1 MDRVVEIDGSLGE
14 GGGQVLRTAI
24 SLAALHSR
32 PLHIVNIRAGRAR
45 PGLKRQHLTCLRA
58 VAELCGGRLEGD
70 KANSSEIRFQ
80 PGPVKAGDYHFSV
93 GTAGSA
99 LLVFQTVIWPLL
111 FADGNSRVVFE
122 GGTHNPMAPSF
133 DFIERCFVP
142 IIRRMGA
149 EVELTLEKRGFMP
162 AGGGR
167 VVAEIQGTRSLSPID
182 LVARGALLERR
193 ATGLVANLPGTI
205 AIRELS
211 EIRQLLQW
219 RHEECLPLVDQDADC
234 TGNVLILEVAH
245 ENVSEVI
252 AVIGERKLTAEMVAA
267 KAANELQ
274 AYLAS
279 DAPVGE
285 HLADQLIIP
294 FALTGGGRF
303 RTRLLSKHAETNV
316 DIVGRFSDTVI
327 TTSGEADAVALEFS
341 TP

>member
-1 MDRVVEIDGSLGE
+1 MDPVVEIDGGQGE

-32 PLHIVNIRAGRAR
+32 PLKIFNIRAGRAR

-58 VAELCGGRLEGD
+58 AREVCDGRLEGD
-70 KANSSEIRFQ
+70 TSNGSEIRFE
-80 PGPVKAGDYHFSV
+80 PGPVKAGEYHFSV

-111 FADGNSRVVFE
+111 FAKGNSRVVFE
-122 GGTHNPMAPSF
+122 GGTHNPMAPTF
-133 DFIERCFVP
+133 DFIDRCFVP
-142 IIRRMGA
+142 IMRRMGA
-149 EVELTLEKRGFMP
+149 RLDLTLEKRGFMP

-167 VVAEIQGTRSLSPID
+167 FVADIEGGTTLRPID
-182 LVARGALLERR
+182 LLERGALVERR

-211 EIRQLLQW
+211 EIRNILQW

-234 TGNVLILEVAH
+234 TGNVLLLEVAH
-245 ENVSEVI
+245 ENVSELVS
-252 AVIGERKLTAEMVAA
+252 VIGERQLTAEMVAA
-267 KAANELQ
+267 RAAEALQ
-274 AYLAS
+274 VYLQS

-294 FALTGGGRF
+294 FALAGGGSF
-303 RTRLLSKHAETNV
+303 RSTGLSMHAETNV
-316 DIVGRFSDTVI
+316 DTVQRFSDTRI
-327 TTSGEADAVALEFS
+327 TAAKDDQGVSLTFAS
-341 TP
+341 

>member
-32 PLHIVNIRAGRAR
+32 PLHIFNIRAGRAR

-58 VAELCGGRLEGD
+58 AQELCSGRLEGD
-70 KANSSEIRFQ
+70 TPNSSEIRFE
-80 PGPVKAGDYHFSV
+80 PGPVKAGEYHFSV

-111 FADGNSRVVFE
+111 FAKGNSRVVFE
-122 GGTHNPMAPSF
+122 GGTHNPMAPTF
-133 DFIERCFVP
+133 DFIDRCFVP
-142 IIRRMGA
+142 IMRRMGA
-149 EVELTLEKRGFMP
+149 RLELRLEKRGFMP

-167 VVAEIQGTRSLSPID
+167 FVAEIEGGTTLGPID
-182 LVARGALLERR
+182 LLERGDLVERR

-211 EIRQLLQW
+211 EIRNLLQW

-234 TGNVLILEVAH
+234 TGNVLLLEVAH
-245 ENVSEVI
+245 ENVSELVS
-252 AVIGERKLTAEMVAA
+252 VIGERQLTAEMVAA
-267 KAANELQ
+267 KAAEKLA
-274 AYLAS
+274 AYLRS

-285 HLADQLIIP
+285 HLADQLVIP
-294 FALTGGGRF
+294 FALAGAGSFRSTG
-303 RTRLLSKHAETNV
+303 LSLHAETNV
-316 DIVGRFSDTVI
+316 DTVRLFSDTRI
-327 TTSGEADAVALEFS
+327 TTSKGPRAASMLFS
-341 TP
+341 AP